1 MNISR
6 AAPVLRAG
14 PGSGGGPAP
23 TGKVSLP
30 GIEARPGLLSIGAA
44 YRWVTALSFPPR
56 FPIIQFPNLPLAL
69 AFVAGWT
76 AGALSGQA
84 HSYAQ
89 AVSYLAMTVWAYE
102 ELAHGVNWFR
112 RLLGLAFV
120 IILIVRVAHAISV

>member
-1 MNISR
+1 MADIETG
-6 AAPVLRAG
+6 AG
-14 PGSGGGPAP
+14 W
-23 TGKVSLP
+23 P
-30 GIEARPGLLSIGAA
+30 GIWTA
-44 YRWVTALSFPPR
+44 YKRVTALSFPAR

-76 AGALSGQA
+76 ATALSGPA

-112 RLLGLAFV
+112 HLLGLAFV
-120 IILIVRVAHAISV
+120 LILIVRVAHAISV